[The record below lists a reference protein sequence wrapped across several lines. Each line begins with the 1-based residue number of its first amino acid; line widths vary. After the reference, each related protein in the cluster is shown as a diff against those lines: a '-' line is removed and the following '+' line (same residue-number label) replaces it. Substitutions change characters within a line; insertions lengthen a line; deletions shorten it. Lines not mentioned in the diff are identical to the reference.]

1 MDAYV
6 TFNNILE
13 NIKNSNLTSART
25 VSLLCCNLF
34 EEVFSERQVWK
45 LTVIIRFKKCCLDH
59 CMKSENRKLK
69 QKISDVESD
78 IISLKADYANAVD
91 ECEEALKA
99 ELEAEIEYLKP

>member
-1 MDAYV
+1 
-6 TFNNILE
+6 
-13 NIKNSNLTSART
+13 
-25 VSLLCCNLF
+25 
-34 EEVFSERQVWK
+34 
-45 LTVIIRFKKCCLDH
+45 
-59 CMKSENRKLK
+59 MKSENRKLK